1 MMSALREEIRTILR
15 EELASV
21 IEARMLPDIQRI
33 KIENSHDLNAFA
45 RLILE
50 KMSNPKFA
58 EQLNSGQVMFELDD
72 QATTYRKMH
81 TIPASVA
88 KPTQKS
94 VPTIN
99 KNLITEADIANVSA
113 GNVLVPRSARI
124 TPLAKDEA
132 KRKGVRIERTDS

>member
-1 MMSALREEIRTILR
+1 MSALREEIRTILR

-72 QATTYRKMH
+72 QATTYRTMH

>member
-1 MMSALREEIRTILR
+1 MSALREEIRTILR

-58 EQLNSGQVMFELDD
+58 EQLKSGQVMFELDD
-72 QATTYRKMH
+72 QATTYRTMH

>member
-1 MMSALREEIRTILR
+1 MSALREEIRTILR

-21 IEARMLPDIQRI
+21 IEARVLPDIQRI

-72 QATTYRKMH
+72 QATTYRTMH

-88 KPTQKS
+88 KPAQKS

-113 GNVLVPRSARI
+113 GNMLVPRSARI